1 MFVTKCF
8 AMEDSSIREIKDL
21 FSAIIDSE
29 NIFTL
34 PDQMLFVSGTTVMK
48 KAYFT
53 TFTPQ
58 IQ

>member
-1 MFVTKCF
+1 MK
-8 AMEDSSIREIKDL
+8 ESSTREIKDL

-53 TFTPQ
+53 TFTPETQ
-58 IQ
+58 

>member
-1 MFVTKCF
+1 
-8 AMEDSSIREIKDL
+8 MEESSTREIKDL
-21 FSAIIDSE
+21 LSAIIDSE

-34 PDQMLFVSGTTVMK
+34 PDQTLFISGTTVMK

-53 TFTPQ
+53 TFTLE

>member
-1 MFVTKCF
+1 MSPKYF
-8 AMEDSSIREIKDL
+8 AMEESNIRGMKDL

-34 PDQMLFVSGTTVMK
+34 PDQMLFVLGTAVMK

-53 TFTPQ
+53 TFTPE
-58 IQ
+58 I